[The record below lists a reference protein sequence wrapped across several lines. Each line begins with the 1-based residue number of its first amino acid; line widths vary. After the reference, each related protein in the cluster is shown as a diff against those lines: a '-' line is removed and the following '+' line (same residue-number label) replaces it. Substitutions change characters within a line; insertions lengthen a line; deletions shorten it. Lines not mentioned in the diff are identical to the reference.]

1 MLDYEKTEV
10 NSKDETHK
18 LAVAHWDYVKA
29 VLINSE
35 SNINH
40 KLFDIIGFHYIT
52 AFKHGYKH
60 GKKDSREKKN
70 VF

>member
-1 MLDYEKTEV
+1 MTDDYEKTNV
-10 NSKDETHK
+10 ITGDTLHK

-29 VLINSE
+29 VIINSE

-40 KLFDIIGFHYIT
+40 KLLDVIGFHYIT

-60 GKKDSREKKN
+60 GESSMETLGK
-70 VF
+70 